1 MGSLDRVDRRD
12 VIKLD
17 AVGAAMAG
25 LGARRAR
32 PAAAAGTTNGV
43 HVHATLRFIND
54 GPGAPPGSTP
64 AVELPSGAEV
74 HFNINIDVWVRTL
87 MSAAS
92 DGARW
97 PTPMT

>member
-1 MGSLDRVDRRD
+1 MKMG
-12 VIKLD
+12 
-17 AVGAAMAG
+17 AVGAAVAG

-32 PAAAAGTTNGV
+32 PASAAGTTNGV
-43 HVHATLRFIND
+43 HIHATLLVIND
-54 GPGAPPGSTP
+54 GPGAPPGSTT
-64 AVELPSGAEV
+64 AMELPPGAEI
-74 HFNINIDVWVRTL
+74 HFNVNIDVWVRTL